1 VRRTTAAKSAKK
13 TAVKLV
19 GKSFKA
25 TLERV
30 PSALNWVIIRIPF
43 DVKKIW
49 GKRGQLRVK
58 GEINRFAF
66 RTTLFPDG
74 KGGHTM
80 IVNKGMQRGAEAA
93 AGMPAQFRM
102 EPDTEKRAAI
112 VPAELKRIFD
122 KSRTLRR
129 WFEQELN
136 PSSRRDVCY
145 WITQV
150 KSADARV
157 RRAEQFAERMFAVM
171 EAERELPPIL
181 QVAFARDARAREGW
195 ELMSPKQRRRQLFGI
210 FYYGSPEA
218 CDRRLAKVL
227 EYAVSFAARKSN
239 S

>member
-19 GKSFKA
+19 AKSFKA

-93 AGMPAQFRM
+93 GMPAQFRM

-122 KSRTLRR
+122 ESRTLRR

-218 CDRRLAKVL
+218 RDRRLAKIL

>member
-1 VRRTTAAKSAKK
+1 MRRTTAAKSAKK

-19 GKSFKA
+19 TKSFKA

-80 IVNKGMQRGAEAA
+80 IVNKGMQRGAGAA

-122 KSRTLRR
+122 ESRTLRR

-218 CDRRLAKVL
+218 RDRRLAKVL